1 MEAKLLNKRPSLSE
15 AMLECIPIKIDE
27 FNANLPPSSTYS
39 QVAYSRGGRT
49 SPLPHGQVPPTR
61 DGRITNESIYGA
73 LQAPKNEVT
82 SQVVRSNIG
91 RYPEDIYY
99 GAVPPSRGG
108 RTSPSNYGGVPPS
121 RAGRISP
128 SRGGRVSPS
137 YASSTF
143 RFSRAKTIDINTAT
157 LELLST
163 ATQTDPYLLPSR
175 SRFVLFTYLT
185 FYRIQEKSFNF
196 FGFT

>member
-1 MEAKLLNKRPSLSE
+1 MNKRPSLSE

-27 FNANLPPSSTYS
+27 FNANLPPPSTYG
-39 QVAYSRGGRT
+39 VVPYSRGGRT
-49 SPLPHGQVPPTR
+49 SPIPHAQVPPTR
-61 DGRITNESIYGA
+61 DTRIPNEGIYGA
-73 LQAPKNEVT
+73 MPASRNEIT
-82 SQVVRSNIG
+82 SQVVRSNVG

-108 RTSPSNYGGVPPS
+108 RTSPSNYPAVPPS

-175 SRFVLFTYLT
+175 SRFA
-185 FYRIQEKSFNF
+185 NF
-196 FGFT
+196 KYI